1 MHEYNELF
9 IGLDTSKAKI
19 SVAVAEKERNGEV
32 RFFGDI
38 SAEPTSVAS
47 MVASYQVPN
56 GFFTRETSDLIV
68 ARIKAIMVDVDGGLI
83 VYSVAAV

>member
-1 MHEYNELF
+1 MHEYSELF

-38 SAEPTSVAS
+38 
-47 MVASYQVPN
+47 
-56 GFFTRETSDLIV
+56 
-68 ARIKAIMVDVDGGLI
+68 
-83 VYSVAAV
+83 